1 MTGTAPNQTDSGEH
15 EMHEKYDYRTLKTHI
30 RNSES
35 GRISVTAQPTGGEQ
49 YAQAHRVSGGERIE
63 LFAIKKGDNARTR
76 FWLDMYPEQ
85 AEEIAQQ
92 ILREVELAR
101 EENDE

>member
-1 MTGTAPNQTDSGEH
+1 MTGPKNGLVEDGH
-15 EMHEKYDYRTLKTHI
+15 EMHEKFEYRTLKTQI

-49 YAQAHRVSGGERIE
+49 YAKAHRISGGERIE
-63 LFAIKKGDNARTR
+63 LFAIRKGDNARTR
-76 FWLDMYPEQ
+76 FWLDMYPDQ
-85 AEEIAQQ
+85 AEAFARQ

-101 EENDE
+101 EDDDE